1 MRRSSAVRVVGPM
14 QWLVWPALATATATM
29 LLTTPIELFG
39 LHLPEPILPLVLAF
53 AWPLIRPSVLA
64 PWVVLALGLF
74 LDLVL
79 GGPLGLWGVT
89 LLVVH
94 GVALLSRNLLAGQAT
109 AMLFAWYAGL
119 VGFAFLLAYL
129 IVSIRTGVPP
139 SLLAVFWQALATLLL
154 FPLADWLIQ
163 RFDDGD
169 VRFR

>member
-1 MRRSSAVRVVGPM
+1 MRRSSAVRVVGPL
-14 QWLVWPALATATATM
+14 QWLVWPALATAAVTV
-29 LLTTPIELFG
+29 LLTTPIEIAG
-39 LHLPEPILPLVLAF
+39 LRLPEPVLPLVLAF
-53 AWPLIRPSVLA
+53 SWPLIRPSVLA

-74 LDLVL
+74 LDLLL

-89 LLVVH
+89 LLAVH
-94 GVALLSRNLLAGQAT
+94 GIALLSRNLLAGQAT

-129 IVSIRTGVPP
+129 IVSIRTGMMP